1 MSLESLRKSDLIHV
15 CVLNNFLSADIRE
28 GLENSG
34 ERKMTIC
41 NQKKFFSFSDGVK
54 QMIQNHVLLDDD
66 DVDLLGVGSETRP
79 DRGEAGQG

>member
-1 MSLESLRKSDLIHV
+1 MPFK
-15 CVLNNFLSADIRE
+15 
-28 GLENSG
+28 
-34 ERKMTIC
+34 TIC

-66 DVDLLGVGSETRP
+66 DVDLLSVGSETRP